1 MDLTNSDSA
10 VGTLT
15 VNPVVFNGGAGVAA
29 NTAFDPVSAGA
40 TTISLVQPAGFD
52 VPANVPSSIVATVTA
67 PNISLGNVTV
77 GKDLQSGACISLI
90 ECTTQSGGC
99 HCDNRCEQCG
109 IDFNESDRV
118 WVVTV

>member
-29 NTAFDPVSAGA
+29 NTAFDPVSAGV

-52 VPANVPSSIVATVTA
+52 VPANVPSSLVATVTA
-67 PNISLGNVTV
+67 PNISLSDVVV
-77 GKDLQSGACISLI
+77 GKDLQRRVYLVVQCA
-90 ECTTQSGGC
+90 TQPGGC
-99 HCDNRCEQCG
+99 HRDYR
-109 IDFNESDRV
+109 
-118 WVVTV
+118 